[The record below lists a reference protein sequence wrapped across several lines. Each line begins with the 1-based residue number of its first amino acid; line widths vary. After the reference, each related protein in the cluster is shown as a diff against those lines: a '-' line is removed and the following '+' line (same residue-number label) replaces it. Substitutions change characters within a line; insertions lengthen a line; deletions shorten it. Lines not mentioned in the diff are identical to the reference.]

1 MNPLSSVRGPLVWIC
16 NFVDC
21 MRPVALVPATER
33 GAVCFGEAGMLLAPP
48 VPFSQ
53 PC

>member
-1 MNPLSSVRGPLVWIC
+1 MNPLSSVRGPLVWVC

-21 MRPVALVPATER
+21 MRPVALVPAAER
-33 GAVCFGEAGMLLAPP
+33 RSVSLGEAGILLAPP
-48 VPFSQ
+48 VPFPQ